1 MGGILGIVARLLM
14 TGNICVIRLITLAG
28 VFPFILLPLQA
39 AGAGSLWRSISAINC
54 HVSLPLGCSITKGG
68 LYQVLHLLQPEGR
81 RALIL
86 IVTMPA
92 GPFSQGVSWRG
103 MDFQLHCLRPREV
116 PYHSGS
122 WIWRVFF
129 IQGKVLGPLSGV
141 CLFPV
146 SSPSSSFV
154 SWSCLFLFAGA
165 LSASPRDSLGQKNNI
180 EIFVGNQAII
190 AITNNPIFHWM
201 MMHFN
206 IQQLL
211 QDDRIEA
218 ICV

>member
-1 MGGILGIVARLLM
+1 MSVKHKDKQILVVSLYVDDLLMTGNYTWLILATSLFIIMGGILGIVARLLM

-122 WIWRVFF
+122 
-129 IQGKVLGPLSGV
+129 
-141 CLFPV
+141 
-146 SSPSSSFV
+146 
-154 SWSCLFLFAGA
+154 
-165 LSASPRDSLGQKNNI
+165 
-180 EIFVGNQAII
+180 
-190 AITNNPIFHWM
+190 
-201 MMHFN
+201 
-206 IQQLL
+206 
-211 QDDRIEA
+211 
-218 ICV
+218 